1 MACISLD
8 IRWVRVNCM
17 SECDTVQHV
26 SAGGRRAAVDVG
38 NDRRV
43 WHGRWYWHHCRG
55 ELTCYCRQAHR
66 RRRLSCAHWLLIV
79 YRITICLLRVLTIVD
94 SLHFAWVIDNAKC
107 TMVTRICVS
116 VCLSVCL
123 SVAACLHYCT
133 DPDVTWQSGRGCPL
147 VVHCWADL
155 QSVHGLRCC
164 GNTMEMRGRAPR

>member
-1 MACISLD
+1 MSKITSCHPLPVSSVDAAPFLLPFCHWYRHMACISLD

-133 DPDVTWQSGRGCPL
+133 DPDVTRGGE
-147 VVHCWADL
+147 W
-155 QSVHGLRCC
+155 
-164 GNTMEMRGRAPR
+164 